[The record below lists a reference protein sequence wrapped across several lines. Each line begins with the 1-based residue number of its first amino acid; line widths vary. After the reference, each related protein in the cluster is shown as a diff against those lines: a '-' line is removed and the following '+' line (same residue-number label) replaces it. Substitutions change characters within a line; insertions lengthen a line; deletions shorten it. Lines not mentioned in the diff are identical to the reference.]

1 MGLPN
6 HRPARL
12 RHAQGQI
19 YASPPRTAGP
29 RFPAVAAALAQ
40 VSSGAAVDLTPRW
53 LQTIVGLNGYDLNA
67 WEAAV
72 VRQIGAFADPL
83 RACSAISAEAGAA
96 IADTVTFGVFFLGVV
111 GDEALCARRW
121 LPGNSAVCYRLS
133 WGMLDEE
140 DLEWPRSPAAL
151 NSRFIGARAC
161 QRAPS

>member
-1 MGLPN
+1 MSVGSGVSPPPFPRNGDRLDL
-6 HRPARL
+6 RLVRRWEAARL

-133 WGMLDEE
+133 WGM
-140 DLEWPRSPAAL
+140 S
-151 NSRFIGARAC
+151 
-161 QRAPS
+161 AP

>member
-19 YASPPRTAGP
+19 YAGPPRTAGP

-83 RACSAISAEAGAA
+83 RGA
-96 IADTVTFGVFFLGVV
+96 VQSGSFFVV
-111 GDEALCARRW
+111 
-121 LPGNSAVCYRLS
+121 V
-133 WGMLDEE
+133 
-140 DLEWPRSPAAL
+140 
-151 NSRFIGARAC
+151 I
-161 QRAPS
+161 